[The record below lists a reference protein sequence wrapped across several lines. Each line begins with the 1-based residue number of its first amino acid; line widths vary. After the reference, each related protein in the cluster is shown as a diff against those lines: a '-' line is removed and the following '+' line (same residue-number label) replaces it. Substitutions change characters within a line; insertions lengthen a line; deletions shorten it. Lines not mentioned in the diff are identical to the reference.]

1 MPDGQ
6 AAVWRTHDAGASWIR
21 ADAGLPTQDAYLG
34 VLREAMARDELD
46 PVGVY
51 FGTST
56 GQLYGSADG
65 GVSWSSIA
73 PTLPPDLVG
82 RGDRRLTPMAAVI
95 LPRSLAALIPGV
107 EHRTTAPGTTVGEV
121 IAALDARWPG
131 VADRLCEAGP
141 RIRDHI
147 NVFVDGERTMRL
159 DQAVSADTTIHVIP
173 AIAGGAQTTATTEAA
188 GVQRDIVSWEEL
200 DRLVAGLAEKVRGDY
215 DAMLAITRGGMV
227 PAGML
232 AYRLGIRDILVAAV
246 AYYDDTGTP
255 GPEPTFLQFPADPLL
270 RGRRVLVVDEVWD
283 SGATIHA
290 VTERVRQAGGIPT
303 TVVVH
308 YKPGRS
314 VVPSVP
320 DHFAVSTDAWVV
332 YPFKAGR

>member
-1 MPDGQ
+1 M
-6 AAVWRTHDAGASWIR
+6 V
-21 ADAGLPTQDAYLG
+21 
-34 VLREAMARDELD
+34 
-46 PVGVY
+46 
-51 FGTST
+51 
-56 GQLYGSADG
+56 
-65 GVSWSSIA
+65 
-73 PTLPPDLVG
+73 
-82 RGDRRLTPMAAVI
+82 AVI

-131 VADRLCEAGP
+131 LSDRLCEAGP

-147 NVFVDGERTMRL
+147 NVYVDGERTTAL
-159 DQAVSADTTIHVIP
+159 DAAIPAGATIHVIP
-173 AIAGGAQTTATTEAA
+173 AIAGGAGAGAGAGAGPVAA
-188 GVQRDIVSWEEL
+188 AAASPIERDIVSWAAL
-200 DRLVAGLAEKVRGDY
+200 DGLVAGLAEQVRGEY

-270 RGRRVLVVDEVWD
+270 RGRRILIVDEVWD
-283 SGATIHA
+283 SGATIVA
-290 VTERVRQAGGIPT
+290 VTDRVRMAGGIPT
-303 TVVVH
+303 TAVVH

-314 VVPSVP
+314 VVAAIP
-320 DHFAVSTDAWVV
+320 DHFPVSTDAWVV